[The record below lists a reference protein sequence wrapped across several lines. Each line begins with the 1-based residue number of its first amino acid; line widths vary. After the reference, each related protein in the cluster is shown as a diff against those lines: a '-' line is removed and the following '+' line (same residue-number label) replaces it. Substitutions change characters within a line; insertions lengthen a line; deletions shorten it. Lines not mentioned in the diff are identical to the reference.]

1 MRPLA
6 FLVIRFCTKT
16 NIRCTI
22 PGSKAACHHER
33 VLRLT
38 LSTNFCT
45 NAFLHWF
52 EATSPCHTSLHCHTG
67 SGTPWGRADH
77 IVTIPPVSEIYM
89 TIIMVCH
96 CPLHS
101 PSSPTLYRS
110 NSESHPS
117 PHGGPTH
124 ISESCIHRGCA
135 RRRLSSG
142 PPLGRRNIFL
152 DIVCCFL
159 TNRLFVCFLFNHF
172 WSQNHQ
178 NVFAFISE
186 RAC

>member
-1 MRPLA
+1 MVPLVHASPRPTSP
-6 FLVIRFCTKT
+6 R
-16 NIRCTI
+16 
-22 PGSKAACHHER
+22 P
-33 VLRLT
+33 
-38 LSTNFCT
+38 
-45 NAFLHWF
+45 
-52 EATSPCHTSLHCHTG
+52 TSPCHTSLHCHTG

-77 IVTIPPVSEIYM
+77 IVTIPPVSANYM

-117 PHGGPTH
+117 PHTYFREVYSQRMAAEA
-124 ISESCIHRGCA
+124 IIRWAAA
-135 RRRLSSG
+135 R
-142 PPLGRRNIFL
+142 PLFYIYRH
-152 DIVCCFL
+152 VCCFL
-159 TNRLFVCFLFNHF
+159 TNRVVCLFLLSHF

-186 RAC
+186 TAR